1 MQLTTEQKQ
10 MVEDNLGLAYSTA
23 YKISLKSP
31 LEYDDILSI
40 CFLGLIKTAQKFD
53 PSKGFAFSTYAVTTM
68 RWMVHKEANPR
79 KPQIKA
85 SYFED
90 LIPTE
95 WESSWENII
104 DGENSN
110 WESYLGSDS
119 PENELVSRV
128 LIEEIIKQA
137 ETNTAK
143 KVIILRYC
151 YPDMTQAEIGK
162 RAGCSQRYAG
172 MVLQDLKKRRDEI
185 LLM

>member
-31 LEYDDILSI
+31 LEYDDMLSI
-40 CFLGLIKTAQKFD
+40 CFLGLIKAVQKFD

-104 DGENSN
+104 VD
-110 WESYLGSDS
+110 DS
-119 PENELVSRV
+119 SLEDDLIDSIFIGQVREKINHMKLSPKSKKVLQVYFDNPELTQREVAKIAGCTQVTVSRTYKK
-128 LIEEIIKQA
+128 LAEQCQA
-137 ETNTAK
+137 EMKA
-143 KVIILRYC
+143 I
-151 YPDMTQAEIGK
+151 
-162 RAGCSQRYAG
+162 
-172 MVLQDLKKRRDEI
+172 
-185 LLM
+185 

>member
-1 MQLTTEQKQ
+1 MRLTDEQRQ
-10 MVEDNLGLAYSTA
+10 IVVDNLGLAHYTA
-23 YKISLKSP
+23 GKFNINFDYDHEEVIAISYYGLV
-31 LEYDDILSI
+31 LAV
-40 CFLGLIKTAQKFD
+40 LGFD
-53 PSKGFAFSTYAVTTM
+53 PDKGVKFSTYAVKSIKRTLYRELMYRYKT
-68 RWMVHKEANPR
+68 
-79 KPQIKA
+79 QIYDPA
-85 SYFED
+85 YLEEIALD
-90 LIPTE
+90 V
-95 WESSWENII
+95 

-119 PENELVSRV
+119 PESELVSRL